1 MLFGAYDLQPVR
13 EGLICDGWLPIVA
26 GQGAVSVLDDVERL
40 KGLLDLSLLRVF
52 EGLGVAISKGQG
64 PQRIGQR
71 GGHQPPRGRQFDKD
85 DEDEDE
91 GDEDV
96 VDKGETELSNQEVKD
111 LDQLTGNVVNL
122 LNT

>member
-1 MLFGAYDLQPVR
+1 MR
-13 EGLICDGWLPIVA
+13 
-26 GQGAVSVLDDVERL
+26 R
-40 KGLLDLSLLRVF
+40 
-52 EGLGVAISKGQG
+52 G
-64 PQRIGQR
+64 PQDPDARNGP
-71 GGHQPPRGRQFDKD
+71 GDQPLRSPTLHMALTMDLV
-85 DEDEDE
+85 DE

>member
-1 MLFGAYDLQPVR
+1 MALTMDLV
-13 EGLICDGWLPIVA
+13 
-26 GQGAVSVLDDVERL
+26 
-40 KGLLDLSLLRVF
+40 
-52 EGLGVAISKGQG
+52 
-64 PQRIGQR
+64 
-71 GGHQPPRGRQFDKD
+71 
-85 DEDEDE
+85 DE

>member
-13 EGLICDGWLPIVA
+13 DGIVADGWLPIVA
-26 GQGAVSVLDDVERL
+26 GMGAVGVLDDVERL

-52 EGLGVAISKGQG
+52 EGLNCAISKGPGSRNG
-64 PQRIGQR
+64 PNRN
-71 GGHQPPRGRQFDKD
+71 GHQPPRGRQFDKD

-91 GDEDV
+91 GDEDLT
-96 VDKGETELSNQEVKD
+96 DKGETELSGQEIKD